1 MAISEGVT
9 EQKDNSIVTEIF
21 FVVVDVTVCVRE
33 YVSLCL
39 YFYDFLLSVQIFLYC
54 IVDIIFCLIA
64 YSPWLSGATRLPYYM
79 NIIKVH

>member
-9 EQKDNSIVTEIF
+9 EQKDNSIVTEIL

-39 YFYDFLLSVQIFLYC
+39 YFYDFLLNVQIFYT
-54 IVDIIFCLIA
+54 A
-64 YSPWLSGATRLPYYM
+64 
-79 NIIKVH
+79 

>member
-39 YFYDFLLSVQIFLYC
+39 YFYDFLLNVQIFLYC
-54 IVDIIFCLIA
+54 IVDICLIA
-64 YSPWLSGATRLPYYM
+64 YCPWLSGATRLPYYM